1 MMKSSAPFFRIDIIY
16 MNYLNMNYFPVMCLS
31 INYEKLAV
39 NTTLTTTEHFLAK
52 KLYFRPSDII
62 QNSIELK
69 WQCLEHTLKFLIH
82 DFCISS
88 ILLREISSPRLDH
101 GTCRP

>member
-1 MMKSSAPFFRIDIIY
+1 
-16 MNYLNMNYFPVMCLS
+16 MNYFPVMCLS

-39 NTTLTTTEHFLAK
+39 NTTLTTTEHFLAKKLYFFLAK

-88 ILLREISSPRLDH
+88 ILLREINSPRLDH